1 MYVFDFIYS
10 YIEVCV
16 CVCVLYSTCFSGE
29 SWLIQILALRVVLEE
44 QNFKD
49 EFAELVLGFLELVL
63 KCD

>member
-1 MYVFDFIYS
+1 MC
-10 YIEVCV
+10 VCV
-16 CVCVLYSTCFSGE
+16 CVCVRVCVYLYSTCFSGE